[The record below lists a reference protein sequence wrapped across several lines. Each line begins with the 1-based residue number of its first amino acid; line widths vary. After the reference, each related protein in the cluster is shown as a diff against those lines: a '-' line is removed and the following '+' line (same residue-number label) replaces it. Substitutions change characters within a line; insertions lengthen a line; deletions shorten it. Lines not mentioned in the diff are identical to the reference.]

1 MYVTTEK
8 NGIINPDNYP
18 RIDVSPDADTYVLCA
33 FTERDPNQ
41 SDPKQRITIAVYNK
55 KEDAD
60 YALIHLYR
68 SLNLDAKTWDSKNVP
83 LLSNMW
89 NEVIQKL
96 SNDPQVSKFIK
107 NAFLNI
113 SLPDQLTINIP
124 YTRPDEYINDEKA
137 RDKEIDFITAE
148 VSKIT
153 TELIELLKKD
163 PVYPIRAFTV
173 NLSTQDRTIT

>member
-18 RIDVSPDADTYVLCA
+18 RLDVYPDADTYVLCA
-33 FTERDPNQ
+33 FIERDPDQ
-41 SDPKQRITIAVYNK
+41 SDPKQRITIAVYKK

-68 SLNLDAKTWDSKNVP
+68 SLDLGKKTWDSKNAP
-83 LLSNMW
+83 LLSDMW
-89 NEVIQKL
+89 NEVKQKL
-96 SNDPQVSKFIK
+96 SNDPQVSTFIK

-113 SLPDQLTINIP
+113 TLPDQLTINIP
-124 YTRPDEYINDEKA
+124 YTRPDEYINDEKIG
-137 RDKEIDFITAE
+137 DKEIDFISDM

-163 PVYPIRAFTV
+163 TVSPIRAFTA